1 MRTLPLAGTL
11 SAVSPGWSSCQGWG
25 GGGHSQ
31 PPSPAAEPLLTT
43 SFPGQST

>member
-25 GGGHSQ
+25 GGHSQ

>member
-25 GGGHSQ
+25 GGVTPSL
-31 PPSPAAEPLLTT
+31 PPLPQSPY
-43 SFPGQST
+43 